1 MIYHSLGDLP
11 KKRHIQFRRPDGE
24 LYSEELF
31 GAEGFSGSSSL
42 LYHKHPPTRVSKVES
57 GPEVKIERWDTGLLR
72 HHHLRTKDASAGGD
86 PVSARKPV
94 LFNNDVVLSIARPT
108 ETMDYFYRNGEHDEL
123 LFIHEGSGVVR
134 CTFGT
139 LPFEPWDYVY
149 LPRGTTYQIEFQSEE
164 ARMFCVEA
172 SGPISIP
179 RRYRSELGQFMEN
192 SPFCER
198 DIGRPQE
205 QLFHDEDG
213 QFEVRIKKLGR
224 LHLYWFDHHPLDVV
238 GWDGYL
244 YPWTFNIK
252 DFEPITGR
260 IHQPPPVHQTFAG
273 PNFVVCSFVPRLF
286 DYHPLSI
293 PAPYAHS
300 NIDSDEVLY
309 YVDGDFMS
317 RRGVEFASITE
328 HPGGIPHGPHP
339 GKAEESIGKRET
351 HEYAVMVDTF
361 HPLHLAA
368 DARDFDDPEYPYSWA
383 DVADTAHR

>member
-1 MIYHSLGDLP
+1 MIYHKLGEIP
-11 KKRHIQFRRPDGE
+11 SKRHIQFRRPDGE

-42 LYHKHPPTRVSKVES
+42 LYHKHPPTRVTKVEP
-57 GPEVKIERWDTGLLR
+57 GPEVRIERWDTGVLR
-72 HHHLRTKDASAGGD
+72 HHHLRTKDIAPGGD
-86 PVSARKPV
+86 PLTSRKPV
-94 LFNNDVVLSIARPT
+94 LFNDDVVLSVARPN
-108 ETMDYFYRNGEHDEL
+108 EPMDYFFRNGEHDEL
-123 LFIHEGSGVVR
+123 LFIHEGAGTVQT
-134 CTFGT
+134 TFGR
-139 LPFEPWDYVY
+139 LPFEEWDYVY
-149 LPRGTTYQIEFQSEE
+149 LPRGTTYRVEFEGDE
-164 ARMFCVEA
+164 NRMFVIEA
-172 SGPISIP
+172 NGPVGIP
-179 RRYRSELGQFMEN
+179 RRYRSDLGQFMEN

-198 DIGRPQE
+198 DIGRPE
-205 QLFHDEDG
+205 APVFYDEDG
-213 QFEVRIKKLGR
+213 DFEVKIKKLGR
-224 LHLYWFDHHPLDVV
+224 YHRYWFDHHPCDVV

-252 DFEPITGR
+252 NFEPITGR

-309 YVDGDFMS
+309 YVHGEFMS

-339 GKAEESIGKRET
+339 GKAEASIGKSET

-361 HPLHLAA
+361 HPLQLAK
-368 DARDFDDPEYPYSWA
+368 DAEPLDDAKYPYSWQDA
-383 DVADTAHR
+383 ELTAHR

>member
-1 MIYHSLGDLP
+1 M
-11 KKRHIQFRRPDGE
+11 
-24 LYSEELF
+24 
-31 GAEGFSGSSSL
+31 
-42 LYHKHPPTRVSKVES
+42 
-57 GPEVKIERWDTGLLR
+57 
-72 HHHLRTKDASAGGD
+72 
-86 PVSARKPV
+86 
-94 LFNNDVVLSIARPT
+94 
-108 ETMDYFYRNGEHDEL
+108 
-123 LFIHEGSGVVR
+123 HEGSGVVK
-134 CTFGT
+134 TSFGT
-139 LPFEPWDYVY
+139 VPFEQWDYVY
-149 LPRGTTYQIEFQSEE
+149 LPRGTTYAVEFENNE
-164 ARMFCVEA
+164 GRMFVVEA
-172 SGPISIP
+172 DGAISIP

-205 QLFHDEDG
+205 PLFYDEDG
-213 QFEVRIKKLGR
+213 EFEVRIKKLGR
-224 LHLYWFDHHPLDVV
+224 MHRYWFDHHPLDVV

-252 DFEPITGR
+252 NFEPITGR

-309 YVDGDFMS
+309 YVHGDFMS

-339 GKAEESIGKRET
+339 GKAEESIGKTET

-361 HPLHLAA
+361 HPLYLAK
-368 DARDFDDPEYPYSWA
+368 DAESLDDDSYPYSWQ
-383 DVADTAHR
+383 DVDATAHR

>member
-1 MIYHSLGDLP
+1 MIYHKLGEVP
-11 KKRHIQFRRPDGE
+11 PKRHIQFRRPDGE

-42 LYHKHPPTRVSKVES
+42 LYHKHPPTRVSKVEG
-57 GPEVKIERWDTGLLR
+57 GPEAEIEGWDTGVLR
-72 HHHLRTKDASAGGD
+72 HHHLRTKDIAPGGD
-86 PVSARKPV
+86 PLTSRKPV
-94 LFNNDVVLSIARPT
+94 LFNNDVVLSVARPD
-108 ETMDYFYRNGEHDEL
+108 EPMDYFFRNGEHDEL
-123 LFIHEGSGVVR
+123 LFIHEGEGTVQT
-134 CTFGT
+134 TFGT
-139 LPFEPWDYVY
+139 LPFEEWDYVY
-149 LPRGTTYQIEFQSEE
+149 LPRGTTYRVEFEGDE
-164 ARMFCVEA
+164 GRMFVIEA
-172 SGPISIP
+172 NGSVSIP
-179 RRYRSELGQFMEN
+179 RRYRSDLGQFMEN

-198 DIGRPQE
+198 DIGRPE
-205 QLFHDEDG
+205 APVFYDEDG
-213 QFEVRIKKLGR
+213 DFEVRIKKLGR
-224 LHLYWFDHHPLDVV
+224 YHRYWFDHHPCDVV

-252 DFEPITGR
+252 NFEPITGR

-309 YVDGDFMS
+309 YVHGEFMS
-317 RRGVEFASITE
+317 RRGVEYASITE

-339 GKAEESIGKRET
+339 GKAEASIGKTET

-361 HPLHLAA
+361 HPLHLAK
-368 DARDFDDPEYPYSWA
+368 DAEDLDDAEYPYSWQ
-383 DVADTAHR
+383 DVELTAHR